1 MDIYMDGVLGMD
13 IIKSYSIHNLY
24 MDLQSKNMDI
34 TILLDYLDN
43 NINYEFYCCST
54 HHTILSY
61 SLTKTINIK
70 LVKDILD
77 NGGNIQFELTSGYTP
92 IYYLFLYQELDI
104 IEKIMNYTKTKL
116 DNNYKNRLLELSISN
131 NNLPKTIYLI
141 DGDYSIIFSNNLQ
154 FVITKYNN
162 TSWYKILGQ
171 EIFYILSKANN
182 SKYNNLFSN
191 LSDDIIRY
199 IYFSIFI

>member
-1 MDIYMDGVLGMD
+1 MDSVLGID

-24 MDLQSKNMDI
+24 IDLQSKKMDI
-34 TILLDYLDN
+34 TILLDYLNN

-54 HHTILSY
+54 YHTILSY
-61 SLTKTINIK
+61 SLTKKINIK
-70 LVKDILD
+70 LVKNILD
-77 NGGNIQFELTSGYTP
+77 NGGNIHLELTNGYTP

-104 IEKIMNYTKTKL
+104 IEKIMNYTKTTL

-141 DGDYSIIFSNNLQ
+141 DGDYSILFSNNLQ
-154 FVITKYNN
+154 FIITKYNN
-162 TSWYKILGQ
+162 TGWYKILGQ
-171 EIFYILSKANN
+171 EIFHLLSTANN

-191 LSDDIIRY
+191 LSDDIITY
-199 IYFSIFI
+199 IYSSIFI